1 MNNIKFIDPL
11 FDTRYFKKLYKKQI
25 NQNLY
30 SDLGHVIND
39 WIIINLYN
47 PINSVIETQTTFN
60 NEWKMENWCMQ
71 QPVGSTTIYMDKT
84 GNVIYDDL
92 YNNVTIHSFD
102 LDIANNKKY
111 INTCTK
117 YNFKYLWYS
126 IHKGPHKLPM
136 HVDKDSPIRYVQCIS
151 KETTHTDWCYNGNNL
166 SLKEG
171 DAFLFDPKFTHSII
185 TEQDESVFLIADC
198 VEYTVDEFNV

>member
-11 FDTRYFKKLYKKQI
+11 FNTRYFKKLYKKQI
-25 NQNLY
+25 DQNLY
-30 SDLGHVIND
+30 ANLGHIIND

-47 PINSVIETQTTFN
+47 PHNGVIETQTTSTN
-60 NEWKMENWCMQ
+60 KWKMENHYLQ
-71 QPVGSTTIYMDKT
+71 IPVGTTTVYMDKN
-84 GNVIYDDL
+84 GNIIYDDL
-92 YNNVTIHSFD
+92 YNSVTVHSFD

-111 INTCTK
+111 VNTCTK

-126 IHKGPHKLPM
+126 IHKGPHTLPM

-151 KETTHTDWCYNGNNL
+151 KESSHTDWCYDGNHLN
-166 SLKEG
+166 LKEG

>member
-1 MNNIKFIDPL
+1 MNNIKFINPL

-25 NQNLY
+25 DQNLY
-30 SDLGHVIND
+30 ANLGHVIND

-47 PINSVIETQTTFN
+47 PVNAVIETQTTSKN
-60 NEWKMENWCMQ
+60 VWKMENHCMQ
-71 QPVGSTTIYMDKT
+71 QPVGTTKVYMDKT
-84 GNVIYDDL
+84 GNIIYDDL
-92 YNNVTIHSFD
+92 YNSVTIHSFD
-102 LDIANNKKY
+102 LDIANSKKY
-111 INTCTK
+111 VNICTK

-126 IHKGPHKLPM
+126 IHKGPHALPM
-136 HVDKDSPIRYVQCIS
+136 HIDKDSPIRYVQCIS
-151 KETTHTDWCYNGNNL
+151 KESAHTDWRYNGKDL

-198 VEYTVDEFNV
+198 VEHTVDEFSV

>member
-1 MNNIKFIDPL
+1 
-11 FDTRYFKKLYKKQI
+11 
-25 NQNLY
+25 
-30 SDLGHVIND
+30 
-39 WIIINLYN
+39 
-47 PINSVIETQTTFN
+47 
-60 NEWKMENWCMQ
+60 
-71 QPVGSTTIYMDKT
+71 
-84 GNVIYDDL
+84 
-92 YNNVTIHSFD
+92 
-102 LDIANNKKY
+102 
-111 INTCTK
+111 
-117 YNFKYLWYS
+117 
-126 IHKGPHKLPM
+126 M